1 MRRATFVT
9 FILDSGVVH
18 WLGTDR
24 GSVVSVA
31 DTGNTFGVPFRIASQ
46 SLYHKPKLASYRRD
60 GDRYVMCGT
69 NCFAYHKCYEL
80 HHPRADYLFH
90 PNTTF

>member
-24 GSVVSVA
+24 GSVVSAVDA
-31 DTGNTFGVPFRIASQ
+31 GDTFGVPFRIASQ
-46 SLYHKPKLASYRRD
+46 SLYHTPKFASYRWVVTD
-60 GDRYVMCGT
+60 V
-69 NCFAYHKCYEL
+69 
-80 HHPRADYLFH
+80 
-90 PNTTF
+90 